1 MRSVLYRHKNKRY
14 HKKTRPT
21 SIMNIKH
28 KSHQQNTSKLNIDTY
43 KKDYTLTMTKWDIS
57 QKYNA
62 GLTSKKIDQCNAPYQ
77 QKEEQ
82 KNCGHFNRA
91 EKACNKIQN
100 PFMIFK
106 KKTQ

>member
-28 KSHQQNTSKLNIDTY
+28 KSRQQNTSKLNIDTY

-62 GLTSKKIDQCNAPYQ
+62 GLASKKIDQCNAPYQ

-82 KNCGHFNRA
+82 KNMWSFPQSR
-91 EKACNKIQN
+91 KSMQQN
-100 PFMIFK
+100 PKSIYDF
-106 KKTQ
+106 